1 MIATEDEEYVPE
13 KAVSGLNGW
22 IDCFP
27 TQNMHSWKLKSVGN
41 TGFDMGTQ
49 GSLSVHREFT
59 SKQQM
64 LNSKN
69 VEISMFSKKR
79 KTPEIR
85 SFLVD
90 EDGGWSGARMRYY
103 LISPIALSIEKKGV
117 DAVRKVS
124 VFRSVTLSVT
134 FLIQINCGKNPDLML
149 GLPRRVCPT
158 SFFWICLHFAV
169 SILKSYCNQ
178 DFARLLR

>member
-1 MIATEDEEYVPE
+1 
-13 KAVSGLNGW
+13 
-22 IDCFP
+22 
-27 TQNMHSWKLKSVGN
+27 
-41 TGFDMGTQ
+41 MGTQ

-90 EDGGWSGARMRYY
+90 D
-103 LISPIALSIEKKGV
+103 
-117 DAVRKVS
+117 
-124 VFRSVTLSVT
+124 
-134 FLIQINCGKNPDLML
+134 Q
-149 GLPRRVCPT
+149 GLEVWCR
-158 SFFWICLHFAV
+158 A
-169 SILKSYCNQ
+169 
-178 DFARLLR
+178 